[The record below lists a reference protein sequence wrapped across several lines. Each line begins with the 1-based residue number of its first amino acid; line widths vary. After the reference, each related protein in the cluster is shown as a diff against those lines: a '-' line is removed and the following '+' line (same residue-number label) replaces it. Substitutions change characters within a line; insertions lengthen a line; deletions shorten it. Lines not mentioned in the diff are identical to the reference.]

1 MNSIVGIF
9 HVFVIS
15 ILFFLLFGI
24 FGINYFKGQFYLCST
39 DHLDENLFD
48 ISSINDKS
56 DCFNLGGEWVNQD
69 HNFDNIFF
77 AVKTLFEM
85 SSTEGWTDVMWAG
98 VDTNGIDKQPI
109 TNNKPY
115 WVLFFIL
122 FLLFGA
128 LFIMNLF
135 VGVVINTFNEERE
148 RLGNNH
154 LLTSLQREWVMIR
167 IACMKT
173 KPLK

>member
-1 MNSIVGIF
+1 
-9 HVFVIS
+9 
-15 ILFFLLFGI
+15 
-24 FGINYFKGQFYLCST
+24 
-39 DHLDENLFD
+39 
-48 ISSINDKS
+48 
-56 DCFNLGGEWVNQD
+56 
-69 HNFDNIFF
+69 
-77 AVKTLFEM
+77 M

-98 VDTNGIDKQPI
+98 VDTNGIDFQPI
-109 TNNKPY
+109 PNNKPF

-148 RLGNNH
+148 KLGKNH

-167 IACMKT
+167 IACMKI
-173 KPLK
+173 KPLKKMEIKYKNKVRNFIAKLANSFGFEIFILLCIILNTLCLAIEWYD